1 MRVVTKIGDVFSV
14 KISDTEK
21 KYIQLISFDL
31 TELNSDVIRSFREVY
46 PFDSNPE
53 ISKVIKGDVDFYT
66 HCVTK
71 VGVKLSYWDKVG
83 NINDVGNIDNII
95 FRSSGDYG
103 RYPRRKIISEDWY
116 IWKIN
121 EKRISVGKLTGIYR
135 IAEIGGVNPPDLVV
149 HRMKTGDLGFSYPDF
164 E

>member
-21 KYIQLISFDL
+21 KYIQLIAFDL
-31 TELNSDVIRSFREVY
+31 TELNSDVIRSFKEIY
-46 PFDSNPE
+46 SIDSKPE
-53 ISKVIKGDVDFYT
+53 LLKIIKGDVEFYT

-71 VGVKLSYWDKVG
+71 AGVKLGFWEKVG
-83 NINDVGNIDNII
+83 NIKEVGNIDNVI

-103 RYPRRKIISEDWY
+103 IYPRQKIISEDWY
-116 IWKIN
+116 VWKIN
-121 EKRISVGKLTGIYR
+121 EDSISIGKLTGDYR
-135 IAEIGGVNPPDLVV
+135 KAEIGGVNPPDLVV
-149 HRMKTGDLGFSYPDF
+149 HRMKTGELGFSYPNF